1 MRISDWSSDVC
12 SSDLRAIVEHAAANA
27 PEAGS
32 IEAKI
37 GDLWATGMD
46 EAAINAAGITPIQPL
61 LAQVDAISDSA
72 SLADYLRKS
81 YADGNGMLFNFGP
94 QADFKNYDKNTAYAN
109 QGGLGRPDRGDR
121 KSVGWGKRGAGRG

>member
-1 MRISDWSSDVC
+1 MLISDWSSDVC
-12 SSDLRAIVEHAAANA
+12 SSDLPSDRTSWGSFELLAERSLEVQRAIVEHAAANA

-46 EAAINAAGITPIQPL
+46 EAAINAAGITPIPPL

-72 SLADYLRKS
+72 SLAAYLRKS
-81 YADGNGMLFNFGP
+81 YA
-94 QADFKNYDKNTAYAN
+94 
-109 QGGLGRPDRGDR
+109 
-121 KSVGWGKRGAGRG
+121 AGRSEERRVGKKGVSTCRSQWW

>member
-1 MRISDWSSDVC
+1 MLISDWSSDVC
-12 SSDLRAIVEHAAANA
+12 SSDLPSDRTSWGSFELLAERSLEVQRAIVEHAAANA

-72 SLADYLRKS
+72 SPADYLRKS

-94 QADFKNYDKNTAYAN
+94 QADFTNSDMNMA
-109 QGGLGRPDRGDR
+109 
-121 KSVGWGKRGAGRG
+121 

>member
-1 MRISDWSSDVC
+1 MY
-12 SSDLRAIVEHAAANA
+12 
-27 PEAGS
+27 
-32 IEAKI
+32 
-37 GDLWATGMD
+37 

-94 QADFKNYDKNTAYAN
+94 QADFKNSDMNMAYAT
-109 QGGLGRPDRGDR
+109 QGGLGLPDRGYYLEDRADYVKAREAYVLHVANILTLAGADR
-121 KSVGWGKRGAGRG
+121 KSTRLNSSH